1 MIACQGRPM
10 PAQPQTSADP
20 DWQDDSAPKL
30 KASTADHRGQC
41 GGDVN
46 VWTNVKL
53 GQPGYFAHRWS
64 SARTVHQVQSV
75 VKVGQLA
82 KAGVVR
88 VGLSV
93 QTGQ

>member
-1 MIACQGRPM
+1 M

-20 DWQDDSAPKL
+20 DWQDDSAPNSKP
-30 KASTADHRGQC
+30 AQPTTVANVAGN
-41 GGDVN
+41 VN